1 MKTRTPANLV
11 RRHDLSSAA
20 LTAQSLRSP
29 RPQSEPAVFIL
40 PPSAKAREAAKLE
53 AIKTTAELL
62 ARIHAL
68 EAEKAEMVNRAHR
81 EERVKAITCRV
92 VDNRTPWRAKMGCR
106 GAQATSTII
115 TTQAMRVVDYL
126 PNVAE

>member
-11 RRHDLSSAA
+11 RAA

-29 RPQSEPAVFIL
+29 RPPAVFIL
-40 PPSAKAREAAKLE
+40 PPSAKARESAKLE

-62 ARIHAL
+62 SRIHTL
-68 EAEKAEMVNRAHR
+68 EAEKAEMINRAHR
-81 EERVKAITCRV
+81 EERMKAITCRV
-92 VDNRTPWRAKMGCR
+92 VDNRTSWRAKMGFR
-106 GAQATSTII
+106 GAQATSTIV

>member
-1 MKTRTPANLV
+1 MKTRTPANLR

-29 RPQSEPAVFIL
+29 RPQSEPAVFTL
-40 PPSAKAREAAKLE
+40 LPSAKARESAKLE
-53 AIKTTAELL
+53 AVKTTAELL

-68 EAEKAEMVNRAHR
+68 EAEKAQMIDRIHR
-81 EERVKAITCRV
+81 EDRLRSITLRT
-92 VDNRTPWRAKMGCR
+92 VDNRASWRAKMGFR
-106 GAQATSTII
+106 GAQATTTIV
-115 TTQAMRVVDYL
+115 TTQVMRVVDYL